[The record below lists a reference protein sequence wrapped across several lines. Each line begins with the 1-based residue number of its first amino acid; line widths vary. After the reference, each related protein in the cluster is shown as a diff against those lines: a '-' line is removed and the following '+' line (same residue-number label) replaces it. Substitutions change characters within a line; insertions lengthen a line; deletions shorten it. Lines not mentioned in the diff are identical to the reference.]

1 LNLVKKPTK
10 TPATGMTI
18 ADLNNVV
25 KRMHFNQLLGIRV
38 TRLHKDGV
46 TIECPLRQ
54 ELMNAMGVLHGGVTA
69 TMADAAV
76 GIALWRHNSG
86 SRPHTTVELKINY
99 LAPVL
104 KDRIVARARL
114 VRVGQHL
121 CIGHV
126 DLYDGGK
133 KRVGIAIV
141 TYMLL

>member
-1 LNLVKKPTK
+1 MSIAGLNQ
-10 TPATGMTI
+10 
-18 ADLNNVV
+18 VV

-38 TRLHKDGV
+38 TRTHSDGV

-76 GIALWRHNSG
+76 GISLWRHNNG
-86 SRPHTTVELKINY
+86 SRPHTTVEMKLNY
-99 LAPVL
+99 LAPVV

-121 CIGHV
+121 CVGHV
-126 DLYDGGK
+126 DLFEGRT

-141 TYMLL
+141 TYMML

>member
-1 LNLVKKPTK
+1 MGIDGLNQ
-10 TPATGMTI
+10 
-18 ADLNNVV
+18 VV

-38 TRLHKDGV
+38 TKTHADGV
-46 TIECPLRQ
+46 TIECPLRP

-76 GIALWRHNSG
+76 GISLWRHNNG
-86 SRPHTTVELKINY
+86 SRPHTTVEMKLNY
-99 LAPVL
+99 LAPVV

-121 CIGHV
+121 AVGHV
-126 DLYDGGK
+126 DLFEGRT